1 MTYTLRTFHV
11 GGFYN
16 NLDESDSVDTLVA
29 EFQRLQ
35 AAGEFPQP
43 GPINQVWI
51 EDENG
56 AEVKHLIPAE
66 ATR

>member
-11 GGFYN
+11 GGFYTN
-16 NLDESDSVDTLVA
+16 IEESDSIETLVA
-29 EFQRLQ
+29 EFENRK

-43 GPINQVWI
+43 GPIQQVWI

-56 AEVKHLIPAE
+56 VEVKDLTI
-66 ATR
+66 RG